1 MNHRNH
7 KFYRYTAPVCLL
19 LIVCCIP
26 SALGAD
32 APEMVVRE
40 FTGYLGPGD
49 VHEYQVTNLVRGDTL
64 NVSTE
69 GVSGNLDP
77 FIAVSGSGLDI
88 ERVRSEYVAVIDRE
102 IAAGRD
108 PLRAVPETAG
118 RFFPAWDDDSGPGY
132 SSALSYEVQR
142 SGDYQVFIFESPVQ
156 ETSGEYRLLIGVNA
170 SGTRDRTAETG
181 DISARFIRS
190 LPDRGVSVQEVSG
203 NISPGKESVTR
214 LLNPIPG
221 GATLYLYLEAETGSV
236 PSRLVLEDY
245 GRKPVAIGVPAPGN
259 RVITLSYPFLESVEG
274 YRLTIERAPGPGSA
288 EEGTYRLLAGINEPG
303 VLSGKAVSR
312 DDTVIS
318 TPITVYI
325 GTQLDQ
331 ITDVNQ
337 KEEHYGVVATTWMT
351 WKDPEVAFSPDT
363 CNCSFKVYRSISEF
377 TGAEGSRFPEYTL
390 FNQQERRWTQNELVL
405 VESDGTVTYY
415 ERYWVTLQAPDFDFR
430 RYPFDTQDFYIRI
443 DSLYP
448 ETYLVYAP
456 WEEKTSIGSQ
466 LGEEEWVITS
476 SDTNVSSVEV
486 LDTSSRYSF
495 HFGAE
500 RHLTYYLFRIFVP
513 IIIIITLT
521 YIPFLLADYGKR
533 ADIAAANLLLLVLFS
548 FTITSDLPRLGY
560 VTFLDIIL
568 SMAFI
573 ISGFT
578 VAYNLY
584 LKWLATEK
592 GIQLAERIDHI
603 MVWFYPAA
611 YIAAII
617 GLVFYL

>member
-1 MNHRNH
+1 MNYWNH
-7 KFYRYTAPVCLL
+7 LLCRYAGVLCLL
-19 LIVCCIP
+19 LVICCIP

-49 VHEYQVTNLVRGDTL
+49 VHEYRVTNLVRGDTL
-64 NVSTE
+64 NVSAE
-69 GVSGNLDP
+69 GVSENLDP
-77 FIAVSGSGLDI
+77 FIAVSGAGLDI
-88 ERVRSEYVAVIDRE
+88 GRVRSEYLAAINRE

-142 SGDYQVFIFESPVQ
+142 SGDYQIFIFESPVQ

-170 SGTRDRTAETG
+170 SGTRARSAETV
-181 DISARFIRS
+181 DISTMFIQAS
-190 LPDRGVSVQEVSG
+190 PERGISVQEVSG
-203 NISPGKESVTR
+203 NISPGKESVIR

-245 GRKPVAIGVPAPGN
+245 GRKPVAIGVPAPGS
-259 RVITLSYPFLESVEG
+259 RVITLVYPFPEPVEG
-274 YRLTIERAPGPGSA
+274 YRLTIERAPGPGGA
-288 EEGTYRLLAGINEPG
+288 EEVPYRLLAGINEPG
-303 VLSGKAVSR
+303 VLSGEAASR
-312 DDTVIS
+312 GDTVFS
-318 TPITVYI
+318 EPITVYI
-325 GTQLDQ
+325 GIQLDQ

-337 KEEHYGVVATTWMT
+337 KEEHYGVVATIWMT
-351 WKDPEVAFSPDT
+351 WKDPKVAFSPDT
-363 CNCSFKVYRSISEF
+363 CNCTFKLYRSISEF

-390 FNQQERRWTQNELVL
+390 FNQQERRWTQNELIV

-415 ERYWVTLQAPDFDFR
+415 ERFWVILQAPDFDFR
-430 RYPFDTQDFYIRI
+430 RYPFDTQDFYIRV

-448 ETYLVYAP
+448 ETYVVYAP
-456 WEEKTSIGSQ
+456 WDEKTSIGSQ
-466 LGEEEWVITS
+466 LGEEEWVIVA

-495 HFGAE
+495 HFEAE
-500 RHLTYYLFRIFVP
+500 RHLMYYLFRIFVP

-568 SMAFI
+568 VMTFI
-573 ISGFT
+573 VSGFT

-603 MVWFYPAA
+603 IVWFYPAA